1 MFAGMTRRGETA
13 FRAPGFRVR
22 IELRMLIISDNLN
35 LDRSGVAKAVDLHDA
50 GSIREL
56 AHKIAAAGAQAL
68 DISVAGLAVGDSAED
83 LEWLVGEVQTV
94 TEIQLSLDA
103 GSGDAI
109 LAAAEKARSKPI
121 INAFSVTLSRPED
134 VGEKLLPY
142 AAKNGL
148 EIILPLLGESSPPL
162 DVDLRMELA
171 ADVVEKA
178 ETAGIPRD
186 DIYIDPVVSY
196 LISADGQKHSA
207 AVLET
212 MRLLAGSFDPPVK
225 TVAGVG
231 YVSKGNPPELRSP
244 LNRTYLAMLAALG
257 LDAALVDVLDPEMM
271 RDVRLIRGMRNDSLY
286 SVSDAELM

>member
-1 MFAGMTRRGETA
+1 MTRRGETA

-148 EIILPLLGESSPPL
+148 EIILPLLGESSPPW
-162 DVDLRMELA
+162 
-171 ADVVEKA
+171 
-178 ETAGIPRD
+178 D